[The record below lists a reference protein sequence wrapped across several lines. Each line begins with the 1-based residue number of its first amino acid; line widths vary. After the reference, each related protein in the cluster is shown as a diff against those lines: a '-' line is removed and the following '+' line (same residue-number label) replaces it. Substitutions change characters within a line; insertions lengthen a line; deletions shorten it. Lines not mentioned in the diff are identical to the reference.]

1 MPQQLDKQCENKI
14 SLKEDEISTSMVAKS
29 IKLKY
34 IIDVGMLISF
44 LACFI
49 TGIIKYP
56 GLLLFFGIK
65 PISLPLYQI
74 SLIHDRSGVLLGLF
88 VLAHLIFNFG
98 WMVSVTK
105 KILKK

>member
-1 MPQQLDKQCENKI
+1 
-14 SLKEDEISTSMVAKS
+14 MVATR

-34 IIDVGMLISF
+34 LIDVGMLISF

-56 GLLLFFGIK
+56 GFLYFLGIR
-65 PISLPLYQI
+65 PISIPLNQI

>member
-1 MPQQLDKQCENKI
+1 
-14 SLKEDEISTSMVAKS
+14 MVAS
-29 IKLKY
+29 RIKMKY
-34 IIDVGMLISF
+34 LIDVGMLISF

-56 GLLLFFGIK
+56 GFLLFFGIR

-88 VLAHLIFNFG
+88 VLAHLVFNFG

-105 KILKK
+105 KMLKK